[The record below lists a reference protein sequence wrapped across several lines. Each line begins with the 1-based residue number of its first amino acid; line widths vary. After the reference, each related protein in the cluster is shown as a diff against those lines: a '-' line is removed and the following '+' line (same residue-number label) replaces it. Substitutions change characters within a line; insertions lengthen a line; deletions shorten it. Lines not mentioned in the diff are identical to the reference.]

1 MMDNI
6 VILNF
11 QEAKQPEYREKK
23 GATGGYVEFGDKN
36 DYPQYLLELYNK
48 SAKHNAIIKGKVNY
62 IIGNGWTVS
71 QDDVIANEFIK
82 HPNPYESLD
91 DLTRKVSTDIEVFGG
106 AYLEIIWSMVGGQL
120 SSICHIDYTKIRT
133 NKDNTQF
140 WYKSNWQDRKEP
152 AIIINKFNDKLRQGR
167 QILYLKEY
175 RPGLDTYALPGW
187 MGALNYIESDIEV
200 SRHVLGNAQTG
211 FSASKMI
218 TLTNGDPTPD
228 EKRNIERRFHDR
240 FTGSD
245 GKKIILSFTDD
256 PTRKPIVDDLGT
268 SDLTKENFGQVDLLI
283 QQNLFAGHQIVSPVL
298 FGIKTEG
305 QLGGATELQNAYE
318 IFKNT
323 YANDKQRF
331 IESSMNMLAKIKGA
345 TEDMHIIP
353 LEPISFQLTEQT
365 LVGLVPKEYLLEKA
379 GIDLSR
385 FNQVVEG
392 EPTGESQKIVDG
404 INALSPLVANKVL
417 EYVTPNELRSLINLT
432 PQQGGEGI
440 ANPTIGGALD
450 PQQELASVNDSLRNM
465 TGRQYQHLMRVVRQ
479 FSQGK
484 ITKEQ
489 ATVMLKSGLG
499 MSDQEINAMLG
510 IDDDPETDDQVF
522 SDQDIDSV
530 ISVFEQYGEMK
541 QNFNVLSTRSVFSSH
556 DTFADDYLV
565 DSSADKKILEL
576 IKRDSLIPNDVI
588 AQAIGR
594 SLEFVQRRMQ
604 YLYDIEA
611 IKINDI
617 TKQRTLTKPM
627 NEIINKPLPTV
638 IEVRYSYEW
647 KPQFA
652 IDSESKAATPLI
664 QSSRPFCA
672 RLLRLDRFY
681 TRREI
686 EALSARLGYSVFDRG
701 GGWWTKSSG
710 YHSPSC
716 RHEWRANVLVRKK

>member
-1 MMDNI
+1 MDNI

-23 GATGGYVEFGDKN
+23 GATGGYIEFGDRN

-62 IIGNGWTVS
+62 IIGNGWTAPET
-71 QDDVIANEFIK
+71 DVIANEFIK
-82 HPNPYESLD
+82 QPNPYESLD

-120 SSICHIDYTKIRT
+120 TSVSHIDYTKIRT

-140 WYKSNWQDRKEP
+140 WYKYNWNDRKETP
-152 AIIINKFNDKLRQGR
+152 VVVNRFNTQLRQGR

-187 MGALNYIESDIEV
+187 MGALNYVESDIEV

-256 PTRKPIVDDLGT
+256 PARKPIVDDLGT

-283 QQNLFAGHQIVSPVL
+283 QQNIFAGHQIVSPVL

-305 QLGGATELQNAYE
+305 QLGASNELQNAYE

-331 IESSMNMLAKIKGA
+331 IESAMNMLARIKGSS
-345 TEDMHIIP
+345 EEMHIVP

-379 GIDLSR
+379 GIDLSKY
-385 FNQVVEG
+385 
-392 EPTGESQKIVDG
+392 QKV
-404 INALSPLVANKVL
+404 
-417 EYVTPNELRSLINLT
+417 
-432 PQQGGEGI
+432 
-440 ANPTIGGALD
+440 D
-450 PQQELASVNDSLRNM
+450 PQTGVAIPNDQELASVNDSLRNM
-465 TGRQYQHLMRVVRQ
+465 SGRQYQHLMRVIRQ

-499 MSDQEINAMLG
+499 MNDQEINAMLG
-510 IDDDPETDDQVF
+510 IDDNPETDDQQF
-522 SDQDIDSV
+522 SDVDLDGV
-530 ISVFEQYGEMK
+530 MGVFEEFGEAK
-541 QNFNVLSTRSVFSSH
+541 DNFQVLSTRSVFSAA

-565 DSSADKKILEL
+565 DATADKKILEL
-576 IKRDSLIPNDVI
+576 LQKDKLIPNEVI

-594 SLEFVQRRMQ
+594 SLEFVQRRVQ
-604 YLYDIEA
+604 YLYDIKA
-611 IKINDI
+611 IVKNEI
-617 TKQRTLTKPM
+617 TNERTLTAP
-627 NEIINKPLPTV
+627 IRDLIDKPLPTV

-652 IDSESKAATPLI
+652 VSQEGKAATPLI
-664 QSSRPFCA
+664 EDSRPFCA
-672 RLLRLDRFY
+672 RLLRLNRVY

-686 EALSARLGYSVFDRG
+686 EALTARFGYSVFDRG
-701 GGWWTKSSG
+701 GGWWTKPSG

>member
-23 GATGGYVEFGDKN
+23 GATGGYIEFGDRN

-62 IIGNGWTVS
+62 IIGNGWTAP
-71 QDDVIANEFIK
+71 DTDIAANEFIK
-82 HPNPYESLD
+82 KPNPYETLD

-106 AYLEIIWSMVGGQL
+106 AYLEIIWSVVGGQL
-120 SSICHIDYTKIRT
+120 SSVTHIDYTKIRT

-140 WYKSNWQDRKEP
+140 WYKNNWNDRKEIP
-152 AIIINKFNDKLRQGR
+152 VVINRFNTQLRQGR

-187 MGALNYIESDIEV
+187 MGALNYIESDVEV

-256 PTRKPIVDDLGT
+256 PNRKPIIDDLGT
-268 SDLTKENFGQVDLLI
+268 SDLTKENFSQVDTLI
-283 QQNLFAGHQIVSPVL
+283 QQNIFAGHQIVSPIL

-331 IESSMNMLAKIKGA
+331 IESAMNMLARLKGA
-345 TEDMHIIP
+345 TEEMHIVP
-353 LEPISFQLTEQT
+353 VEPISFQLTEQT
-365 LVGLVPKEYLLEKA
+365 LVSLVPKEYLLEKA
-379 GIDLSR
+379 GIDLSKY
-385 FNQVVEG
+385 N
-392 EPTGESQKIVDG
+392 TGENGAVNGQ
-404 INALSPLVANKVL
+404 
-417 EYVTPNELRSLINLT
+417 PNE
-432 PQQGGEGI
+432 
-440 ANPTIGGALD
+440 
-450 PQQELASVNDSLRNM
+450 QELAVVNDSLRNM

-484 ITKEQ
+484 ISKEQ

-499 MSDQEINAMLG
+499 MNDQEINAMLG

-522 SDQDIDSV
+522 SEADLDGLMG
-530 ISVFEQYGEMK
+530 VFEQFGESK
-541 QNFNVLSTRSVFSSH
+541 DNFQILSSRSVFSAA

-576 IKRDSLIPNDVI
+576 IQKDKLIPNDVI

-604 YLYDIEA
+604 YLYDVNA
-611 IKINDI
+611 IKINE
-617 TKQRTLTKPM
+617 TTRERTLTKPIR
-627 NEIINKPLPTV
+627 ELVDKPLPTV

-652 IDSESKAATPLI
+652 VSSDNKAATPLI

-672 RLLRLDRFY
+672 RLLRLNRVY

-686 EALSARLGYSVFDRG
+686 EALTARLGYSVFDRG
-701 GGWWTKSSG
+701 GGWWTKPSG

>member
-1 MMDNI
+1 MDNI
-6 VILNF
+6 LILNF
-11 QEAKQPEYREKK
+11 QEAKQPEYKEKK
-23 GATGGYVEFGDKN
+23 GVTGGYVEFGDKN

-62 IIGNGWTVS
+62 IIGNGWTVPES
-71 QDDVIANEFIK
+71 DPIANDFIK
-82 HPNPYESLD
+82 QPNPYESLD

-120 SSICHIDYTKIRT
+120 SSVSHIDYTKIRA

-140 WYKSNWQDRKEP
+140 WYKNNWQDRKEP
-152 AIIINKFNDKLRQGR
+152 AVIINKFNDKLRQGR

-256 PTRKPIVDDLGT
+256 PSRKPIVDDLGT
-268 SDLTKENFGQVDLLI
+268 SDLTKENFSQVDLLI

-331 IESSMNMLAKIKGA
+331 IESSMNMLARIKGA
-345 TEDMHIIP
+345 TEEMHIVP

-365 LVGLVPKEYLLEKA
+365 LVSLVPKEYLLEKA
-379 GIDLSR
+379 GIDLSKYQ
-385 FNQVVEG
+385 NTNPETGVV
-392 EPTGESQKIVDG
+392 V
-404 INALSPLVANKVL
+404 
-417 EYVTPNELRSLINLT
+417 PNE
-432 PQQGGEGI
+432 
-440 ANPTIGGALD
+440 
-450 PQQELASVNDSLRNM
+450 QELAVVNDSLRNM
-465 TGRQYQHLMRVVRQ
+465 TGRQYQQLMRVVRQ

-499 MSDQEINAMLG
+499 MNDQEINAMLG
-510 IDDDPETDDQVF
+510 VDDDPETEDQAF
-522 SDQDIDSV
+522 SDQDMDSV
-530 ISVFEQYGEMK
+530 ISVFEEYGEMK
-541 QNFNVLSTRSVFSSH
+541 QNFNVLSTRSVFSAH

-576 IKRDSLIPNDVI
+576 VKSDALIPNDVI
-588 AQAIGR
+588 AKAIGR

-611 IKINDI
+611 IKVNDI
-617 TKQRTLTKPM
+617 TKQRTLTKPI

-652 IDSESKAATPLI
+652 IDSENKAATPLI
-664 QSSRPFCA
+664 QTSRPFCA
-672 RLLRLDRFY
+672 RLLRLDKVY

>member
-1 MMDNI
+1 MDNI

-11 QEAKQPEYREKK
+11 QEARQPEYREKK
-23 GATGGYVEFGDKN
+23 GAMGGYIEFGDRN

-62 IIGNGWTVS
+62 IIGNGWTVP
-71 QDDVIANEFIK
+71 QDDVVANEFIK
-82 HPNPYESLD
+82 QPNPYESLD
-91 DLTRKVSTDIEVFGG
+91 ELTRKMSTDIEVFGG
-106 AYLEIIWSMVGGQL
+106 AFLEIIWSMVGGQL
-120 SSICHIDYTKIRT
+120 SSVSHIDYTKIRT

-140 WYKSNWQDRKEP
+140 WYKSNWNDRKETP
-152 AIIINKFNDKLRQGR
+152 IIINRFNTQLREGR
-167 QILYLKEY
+167 QILYVKEY

-187 MGALNYIESDIEV
+187 LGALNYIESDIEV

-256 PTRKPIVDDLGT
+256 PARKPIVDDLGT
-268 SDLTKENFGQVDLLI
+268 SDLTKENFSQVDLLI
-283 QQNLFAGHQIVSPVL
+283 QQNIYAGHQIVSPIL
-298 FGIKTEG
+298 FGIKTES

-331 IESSMNMLAKIKGA
+331 IESTMNMLARIKGS
-345 TEDMHIIP
+345 TEEMHIVP

-379 GIDLSR
+379 GIDLSKY
-385 FNQVVEG
+385 
-392 EPTGESQKIVDG
+392 QKV
-404 INALSPLVANKVL
+404 
-417 EYVTPNELRSLINLT
+417 
-432 PQQGGEGI
+432 
-440 ANPTIGGALD
+440 D
-450 PQQELASVNDSLRNM
+450 PQTGVVIPDVQELASVNDSLRNM
-465 TGRQYQHLMRVVRQ
+465 SGRQYQHLMRVIRQ

-484 ITKEQ
+484 ITKQQ
-489 ATVMLKSGLG
+489 ANVMLKSGLG
-499 MSDQEINAMLG
+499 MNDDEINAMLG
-510 IDDDPETDDQVF
+510 IDDDPETDDQAF
-522 SDQDIDSV
+522 SDQEIDSV
-530 ISVFEQYGEMK
+530 ISVFEEFGEMK
-541 QNFNVLSTRSVFSSH
+541 QNFNVLTTRSVFSSH

-565 DSSADKKILEL
+565 DTSADKKILEL
-576 IKRDSLIPNDVI
+576 VKADALIPNDVI
-588 AQAIGR
+588 AKAIGR

-604 YLYDIEA
+604 YLYDIQA

-617 TKQRTLTKPM
+617 TKQRTLTKPV
-627 NEIINKPLPTV
+627 NELINKPLPTV

-647 KPQFA
+647 KPEFA
-652 IDSESKAATPLI
+652 ISNDNKAATPLI
-664 QSSRPFCA
+664 ATSRPFCQ
-672 RLLRLDRFY
+672 RLLKLDRVY

-686 EALSARLGYSVFDRG
+686 EALSARLGYSVFDRA
-701 GGWWTKSSG
+701 GGWWTKPSG

>member
-23 GATGGYVEFGDKN
+23 GATGGYIEFGDKN

-62 IIGNGWTVS
+62 IIGNGWTAP
-71 QDDVIANEFIK
+71 DTDVAANEFIK
-82 HPNPYESLD
+82 KPNPYETLD

-106 AYLEIIWSMVGGQL
+106 AYLEIIWSVVGGQL
-120 SSICHIDYTKIRT
+120 SSVSHIDYTKIRS

-140 WYKSNWQDRKEP
+140 WYKNNWNDRKEIP
-152 AIIINKFNDKLRQGR
+152 IVINRFNTQLRQGR
-167 QILYLKEY
+167 QLLYLKEY

-187 MGALNYIESDIEV
+187 MGALNYVESDIEV

-256 PTRKPIVDDLGT
+256 PNRKPIIDDLGT
-268 SDLTKENFGQVDLLI
+268 SDLTKENFSQVDLLI
-283 QQNLFAGHQIVSPVL
+283 QQNIFAGHQIVSPVL

-305 QLGGATELQNAYE
+305 QLGGASELQNAYE

-331 IESSMNMLAKIKGA
+331 IESSMNVLAKLKGA
-345 TEDMHIIP
+345 TEEMHIVP
-353 LEPISFQLTEQT
+353 VEPISFQLTEQT
-365 LVGLVPKEYLLEKA
+365 LVSLVPKEYLLEKA
-379 GIDLSR
+379 GIDLSKY
-385 FNQVVEG
+385 QSTPE
-392 EPTGESQKIVDG
+392 
-404 INALSPLVANKVL
+404 NAVNGQ
-417 EYVTPNELRSLINLT
+417 PNE
-432 PQQGGEGI
+432 
-440 ANPTIGGALD
+440 
-450 PQQELASVNDSLRNM
+450 QELAVVNDSLRNM
-465 TGRQYQHLMRVVRQ
+465 TGRQYQNLMRVVRQ

-484 ITKEQ
+484 ISKEQ

-499 MSDQEINAMLG
+499 MNDQEINAMLG

-522 SDQDIDSV
+522 SEADLDGV
-530 ISVFEQYGEMK
+530 MGVFEQFGESK
-541 QNFNVLSTRSVFSSH
+541 DNFQILSTRSVFSAA

-565 DSSADKKILEL
+565 DASADKKILEL
-576 IKRDSLIPNDVI
+576 IQKDKLIPNDVI

-604 YLYDIEA
+604 YLYDVNA
-611 IKINDI
+611 IKINE
-617 TKQRTLTKPM
+617 TTRERSLTKPIR
-627 NEIINKPLPTV
+627 ELVDKPLPTI

-652 IDSESKAATPLI
+652 IAPENKASTPLI
-664 QSSRPFCA
+664 SNSRPFCK
-672 RLLRLDRFY
+672 RMLNLNRVY

-686 EALSARLGYSVFDRG
+686 EALTARFGYSVFDRG
-701 GGWWTKSSG
+701 GGWWTKPSG

-716 RHEWRANVLVRKK
+716 RHEWRSNVLVRKK

>member
-6 VILNF
+6 LILNF
-11 QEAKQPEYREKK
+11 QEAKQPEYKEKK
-23 GATGGYVEFGDKN
+23 GVTGGYVEFGDKN

-62 IIGNGWTVS
+62 IIGNGWTVPES
-71 QDDVIANEFIK
+71 DAIASDFIK
-82 HPNPYESLD
+82 QPNPYESLD

-120 SSICHIDYTKIRT
+120 SSVSHIDYTKIRA

-140 WYKSNWQDRKEP
+140 WYKNNWQDRKEP
-152 AIIINKFNDKLRQGR
+152 AVIINKFNDKLRKGR

-256 PTRKPIVDDLGT
+256 PNRKPIVDDLGT

-331 IESSMNMLAKIKGA
+331 IESAMNMLARIKGA
-345 TEDMHIIP
+345 TEEMHIVP

-365 LVGLVPKEYLLEKA
+365 LVSLVPKEYLLEKA
-379 GIDLSR
+379 GIDLSKYQ
-385 FNQVVEG
+385 NTNPETGVV
-392 EPTGESQKIVDG
+392 V
-404 INALSPLVANKVL
+404 
-417 EYVTPNELRSLINLT
+417 PNE
-432 PQQGGEGI
+432 
-440 ANPTIGGALD
+440 
-450 PQQELASVNDSLRNM
+450 QELAVVNDSLRNM
-465 TGRQYQHLMRVVRQ
+465 TGRQYQQLMRVVRQ

-499 MSDQEINAMLG
+499 MNDQEINAMLG
-510 IDDDPETDDQVF
+510 VDDDPETEDQAF
-522 SDQDIDSV
+522 SDQDMDSV
-530 ISVFEQYGEMK
+530 ISVFEEYGEMK
-541 QNFNVLSTRSVFSSH
+541 QNFNVLSTRSVFSAH

-576 IKRDSLIPNDVI
+576 VKADALIPNDVI
-588 AQAIGR
+588 AKAIGR

-611 IKINDI
+611 IKVNDI
-617 TKQRTLTKPM
+617 TKQRTLTKPI

-652 IDSESKAATPLI
+652 IDSENKAATPLI
-664 QSSRPFCA
+664 QTSRPFCA
-672 RLLRLDRFY
+672 RLLRLDRVY

>member
-1 MMDNI
+1 MDNI

-23 GATGGYVEFGDKN
+23 GATGGYIEFGDRN

-62 IIGNGWTVS
+62 IIGNGWTAPET
-71 QDDVIANEFIK
+71 DVIANEFIK
-82 HPNPYESLD
+82 QPNPYESLD

-120 SSICHIDYTKIRT
+120 TSVSHIDYTKIRT

-140 WYKSNWQDRKEP
+140 WYKYNWNDRKETP
-152 AIIINKFNDKLRQGR
+152 VVVNRFNTQLRQGR

-187 MGALNYIESDIEV
+187 MGALNYVESDIEV

-256 PTRKPIVDDLGT
+256 PARKPIVDDLGT

-283 QQNLFAGHQIVSPVL
+283 QQNIFAGHQIVSPVL

-305 QLGGATELQNAYE
+305 QLGASNELQIAYE

-323 YANDKQRF
+323 YSNDKQRF
-331 IESSMNMLAKIKGA
+331 IESAMNMLARIKGSS
-345 TEDMHIIP
+345 EEMHIVP

-379 GIDLSR
+379 GIDLSKY
-385 FNQVVEG
+385 
-392 EPTGESQKIVDG
+392 QKV
-404 INALSPLVANKVL
+404 
-417 EYVTPNELRSLINLT
+417 
-432 PQQGGEGI
+432 
-440 ANPTIGGALD
+440 D
-450 PQQELASVNDSLRNM
+450 PQTGVAIPNDQELASVNDSLRNM
-465 TGRQYQHLMRVVRQ
+465 SGRQYQHLMRVIRQ

-499 MSDQEINAMLG
+499 MNDQEINAMLG
-510 IDDDPETDDQVF
+510 IDDNPETDDQQF
-522 SDQDIDSV
+522 SDVDLDGV
-530 ISVFEQYGEMK
+530 MGVFEEFGEAK
-541 QNFNVLSTRSVFSSH
+541 DNFQVLSTRSVFSAA

-565 DSSADKKILEL
+565 DATADKKILEL
-576 IKRDSLIPNDVI
+576 LQKDKLIPNEVI

-594 SLEFVQRRMQ
+594 SLEFVQRRVQ
-604 YLYDIEA
+604 YLYDIKA
-611 IKINDI
+611 IVKNEI
-617 TKQRTLTKPM
+617 TNERTLTAP
-627 NEIINKPLPTV
+627 IRDLIDKPLPTV

-652 IDSESKAATPLI
+652 VSQEGKAATPLI
-664 QSSRPFCA
+664 EDSRPFCA
-672 RLLRLDRFY
+672 RLLRLNRVY

-686 EALSARLGYSVFDRG
+686 EALTARFGYSVFDRG
-701 GGWWTKSSG
+701 GGWWTKPSG

>member
-23 GATGGYVEFGDKN
+23 GATGGYIEFGDRN

-62 IIGNGWTVS
+62 IIGNGWTAPDS
-71 QDDVIANEFIK
+71 DVAANEFIK
-82 HPNPYESLD
+82 KPNPYESLD

-106 AYLEIIWSMVGGQL
+106 AYLEIIWSVVGGQL
-120 SSICHIDYTKIRT
+120 SSVSHIDYTKIRT

-140 WYKSNWQDRKEP
+140 WYKSNWNDRKEIP
-152 AIIINKFNDKLRQGR
+152 VVINKFNTELKQGR

-187 MGALNYIESDIEV
+187 MGALNYIESDVEV

-256 PTRKPIVDDLGT
+256 PNRKPIIDDLGT
-268 SDLTKENFGQVDLLI
+268 SDLTKENFSQVDTLI
-283 QQNLFAGHQIVSPVL
+283 QQNIFAGHQIVSPIL

-305 QLGGATELQNAYE
+305 QLGGASELQNAYE

-331 IESSMNMLAKIKGA
+331 IESSMNMLARLKGA
-345 TEDMHIIP
+345 TEEMHIVP
-353 LEPISFQLTEQT
+353 VEPISFQLTEQT
-365 LVGLVPKEYLLEKA
+365 LVSLVPKEYLLEKA
-379 GIDLSR
+379 GIDLSKY
-385 FNQVVEG
+385 NT
-392 EPTGESQKIVDG
+392 PADG
-404 INALSPLVANKVL
+404 AVNGQ
-417 EYVTPNELRSLINLT
+417 PNE
-432 PQQGGEGI
+432 
-440 ANPTIGGALD
+440 
-450 PQQELASVNDSLRNM
+450 QELAVVNDSLRNM
-465 TGRQYQHLMRVVRQ
+465 TGRQYQNLMRVVRQ

-484 ITKEQ
+484 ISKEQ

-499 MSDQEINAMLG
+499 MNDQEINAMLG

-522 SDQDIDSV
+522 SEADLDGV
-530 ISVFEQYGEMK
+530 MGVFEQFGEAK
-541 QNFNVLSTRSVFSSH
+541 DNFQVLTSRSVFSAA
-556 DTFADDYLV
+556 DTFADDYLI
-565 DSSADKKILEL
+565 DKTADKKILEL
-576 IKRDSLIPNDVI
+576 IQKDKLIPNEII
-588 AQAIGR
+588 ATAIGR

-604 YLYDIEA
+604 YLYDTNA
-611 IKINDI
+611 IKINE
-617 TKQRTLTKPM
+617 TTRERTLTRPIR
-627 NEIINKPLPTV
+627 ELVDKPLPTV

-652 IDSESKAATPLI
+652 VSSDNKAATPLI

-672 RLLRLDRFY
+672 RLLQLNRVY

-686 EALSARLGYSVFDRG
+686 EALTARLGYSVFDRG
-701 GGWWTKSSG
+701 GGWWTKPSG

>member
-1 MMDNI
+1 MDNI

-23 GATGGYVEFGDKN
+23 GATGGYIEFGDRN

-62 IIGNGWTVS
+62 IIGNGWTAPET
-71 QDDVIANEFIK
+71 DVIANEFIK
-82 HPNPYESLD
+82 QPNPYESLD

-120 SSICHIDYTKIRT
+120 TSVSHIDYTKIRT

-140 WYKSNWQDRKEP
+140 WYKYNWNDRKETP
-152 AIIINKFNDKLRQGR
+152 VVVNRFNTQLRQGR

-187 MGALNYIESDIEV
+187 MGALNYVESDIEV

-256 PTRKPIVDDLGT
+256 PARKPIVDDLGT

-283 QQNLFAGHQIVSPVL
+283 QQNIFAGHQIVSPVL

-305 QLGGATELQNAYE
+305 QLGASNELQIAYE

-323 YANDKQRF
+323 YSNDKQRF
-331 IESSMNMLAKIKGA
+331 IESSMNMLARIKGSS
-345 TEDMHIIP
+345 EEMHIVP

-379 GIDLSR
+379 GIDLSKYQ
-385 FNQVVEG
+385 NTATNAV
-392 EPTGESQKIVDG
+392 TGQPDE
-404 INALSPLVANKVL
+404 
-417 EYVTPNELRSLINLT
+417 
-432 PQQGGEGI
+432 
-440 ANPTIGGALD
+440 
-450 PQQELASVNDSLRNM
+450 QELAVVNDSLRNM
-465 TGRQYQHLMRVVRQ
+465 SGRQYQHLMRVIRQ

-499 MSDQEINAMLG
+499 MNDQEINSMLG
-510 IDDDPETDDQVF
+510 IDDNPETDDQQF
-522 SDQDIDSV
+522 SDVDLDGV
-530 ISVFEQYGEMK
+530 MGVFEEFGEAK
-541 QNFNVLSTRSVFSSH
+541 DNFQVLSTRSVFSAA

-565 DSSADKKILEL
+565 DATADKKILEL
-576 IKRDSLIPNDVI
+576 LQKDKLIPNEVI

-594 SLEFVQRRMQ
+594 SLEFVQRRVQ
-604 YLYDIEA
+604 YLYDIKA
-611 IKINDI
+611 IVKNEI
-617 TKQRTLTKPM
+617 TNERTLTAP
-627 NEIINKPLPTV
+627 IRDLIDKPLPTV

-652 IDSESKAATPLI
+652 VSQEGKAATPLI
-664 QSSRPFCA
+664 EDSRPFCA
-672 RLLRLDRFY
+672 RLLRLNRVY

-686 EALSARLGYSVFDRG
+686 EALTARFGYSVFDRG
-701 GGWWTKSSG
+701 GGWWTKPSG

>member
-23 GATGGYVEFGDKN
+23 GQLGGYIEFGEKN

-62 IIGNGWTVS
+62 IIGNGWTVP
-71 QDDVIANEFIK
+71 QDDVVANEFIK
-82 HPNPYESLD
+82 KPNPYESLD

-106 AYLEIIWSMVGGQL
+106 AYLEIIWSMIGGQL
-120 SSICHIDYTKIRT
+120 SSVTHIDYTKIRA

-140 WYKSNWQDRKEP
+140 WYKNNWQDRKEIP
-152 AIIINKFNDKLRQGR
+152 VVINKFNDKLREGR

-256 PTRKPIVDDLGT
+256 PSRKPIVDDLGT

-283 QQNLFAGHQIVSPVL
+283 QQNIFAGHQIVSPVL

-331 IESSMNMLAKIKGA
+331 IESAMNMLARIKGA
-345 TEDMHIIP
+345 TEEMHIVP

-365 LVGLVPKEYLLEKA
+365 LIGLVPKEYLLEKA
-379 GIDLSR
+379 GIDLSKYQ
-385 FNQVVEG
+385 NVDPETGVV
-392 EPTGESQKIVDG
+392 V
-404 INALSPLVANKVL
+404 
-417 EYVTPNELRSLINLT
+417 PNE
-432 PQQGGEGI
+432 
-440 ANPTIGGALD
+440 
-450 PQQELASVNDSLRNM
+450 QELAVVNDSLRNM
-465 TGRQYQHLMRVVRQ
+465 TGRQYQQLMRVVRQ

-499 MSDQEINAMLG
+499 MSDSEINAMLG

-522 SDQDIDSV
+522 SDQEIDSV

-541 QNFNVLSTRSVFSSH
+541 QNFNVLSTRSVFSAH

-576 IKRDSLIPNDVI
+576 IKADALIPNDVI
-588 AQAIGR
+588 AKAIGR

-611 IKINDI
+611 IKVNDI

-652 IDSESKAATPLI
+652 IDNEDKAETPLI
-664 QSSRPFCA
+664 LKSRPFCA
-672 RLLRLDRFY
+672 RLLKLNRVY

-701 GGWWTKSSG
+701 GGWWTKPSG

>member
-23 GATGGYVEFGDKN
+23 GATGGYIEFGDKN

-62 IIGNGWTVS
+62 IIGNGWTAP
-71 QDDVIANEFIK
+71 DTDVAANEFIK
-82 HPNPYESLD
+82 KPNPYETLD

-106 AYLEIIWSMVGGQL
+106 AYLEIIWSVVGGQL
-120 SSICHIDYTKIRT
+120 SSVTHIDYTKIRT

-140 WYKSNWQDRKEP
+140 WYKNNWNDRKEIP
-152 AIIINKFNDKLRQGR
+152 VVINRFNTQLRQGR

-187 MGALNYIESDIEV
+187 MGALNYIESDVEV

-256 PTRKPIVDDLGT
+256 PNRKPIIDDLGT
-268 SDLTKENFGQVDLLI
+268 SDLTKENFSQVDTLI
-283 QQNLFAGHQIVSPVL
+283 QQNIFAGHQIVSPIL

-331 IESSMNMLAKIKGA
+331 IESAMNMLARLKGA
-345 TEDMHIIP
+345 TEEMHIVP
-353 LEPISFQLTEQT
+353 VEPISFQLTEQT
-365 LVGLVPKEYLLEKA
+365 LVSLVPKEYLLEKA
-379 GIDLSR
+379 GIDLSKY
-385 FNQVVEG
+385 N
-392 EPTGESQKIVDG
+392 TGENGAVNGQ
-404 INALSPLVANKVL
+404 
-417 EYVTPNELRSLINLT
+417 PNE
-432 PQQGGEGI
+432 
-440 ANPTIGGALD
+440 
-450 PQQELASVNDSLRNM
+450 QELAVVNDSLRNM

-484 ITKEQ
+484 ISKEQ

-499 MSDQEINAMLG
+499 MNDQEINAMLG

-522 SDQDIDSV
+522 SEADLDGLMG
-530 ISVFEQYGEMK
+530 VFEQFGESK
-541 QNFNVLSTRSVFSSH
+541 DNFQILSSRSVFSAA

-576 IKRDSLIPNDVI
+576 IQKDKLIPNDVI

-604 YLYDIEA
+604 YLYDVNA
-611 IKINDI
+611 IKINE
-617 TKQRTLTKPM
+617 TTMERTLTKPIR
-627 NEIINKPLPTV
+627 ELVDKPLPTV

-652 IDSESKAATPLI
+652 VSSDNKAATPLI

-672 RLLRLDRFY
+672 RLLRLNRVY

-686 EALSARLGYSVFDRG
+686 EALTARLGYSVFDRG
-701 GGWWTKSSG
+701 GGWWTKPSG

>member
-1 MMDNI
+1 MDNI

-23 GATGGYVEFGDKN
+23 GASGGYIEFGDRN

-62 IIGNGWTVS
+62 IIGNGWTAPET
-71 QDDVIANEFIK
+71 DVVANEFIK
-82 HPNPYESLD
+82 QPNPYESLD

-120 SSICHIDYTKIRT
+120 TSVSHIDYTKVRT

-140 WYKSNWQDRKEP
+140 WYKYNWNDRKETP
-152 AIIINKFNDKLRQGR
+152 VVVNKFNTQLRQGR

-187 MGALNYIESDIEV
+187 MGALNYVESDIEV

-256 PTRKPIVDDLGT
+256 PARKPIVEDLGT

-283 QQNLFAGHQIVSPVL
+283 QQNIYAGHQIVSPVL

-305 QLGGATELQNAYE
+305 QLGASNELQNAYE

-331 IESSMNMLAKIKGA
+331 IESSFNMLARIKGA
-345 TEDMHIIP
+345 TDEMHIVP

-379 GIDLSR
+379 GIDLSKY
-385 FNQVVEG
+385 Q
-392 EPTGESQKIVDG
+392 PTAE
-404 INALSPLVANKVL
+404 NAVNGQ
-417 EYVTPNELRSLINLT
+417 PNN
-432 PQQGGEGI
+432 
-440 ANPTIGGALD
+440 
-450 PQQELASVNDSLRNM
+450 QELAVVNDSLRNM
-465 TGRQYQHLMRVVRQ
+465 SGRQYQHLMRVIRQ

-484 ITKEQ
+484 ITKEV

-499 MSDQEINAMLG
+499 MNDQEINSMLG
-510 IDDDPETDDQVF
+510 IDDDPETEDQQF
-522 SDQDIDSV
+522 SEVDLDGV
-530 ISVFEQYGEMK
+530 IGVFEEFGEAK
-541 QNFNVLSTRSVFSSH
+541 DNFQVLSTRSVFSAA

-565 DSSADKKILEL
+565 DATADKKILEL
-576 IKRDSLIPNDVI
+576 LQKDKLIPNEVI

-594 SLEFVQRRMQ
+594 SLEFVQRRIQ
-604 YLYDIEA
+604 YLYDVKA
-611 IKINDI
+611 IVKNEI
-617 TKQRTLTKPM
+617 TKERTLTAPVRDL
-627 NEIINKPLPTV
+627 IDKPLPTV

-652 IDSESKAATPLI
+652 VSQEGKASTPLI
-664 QSSRPFCA
+664 EASRPFCA
-672 RLLRLDRFY
+672 RLLRLNKVY

-686 EALSARLGYSVFDRG
+686 EALTARFGYSVFDRG
-701 GGWWTKSSG
+701 GGWWTKPSG

>member
-23 GATGGYVEFGDKN
+23 GATGGYIEFGDKN

-62 IIGNGWTVS
+62 IIGNGWTAP
-71 QDDVIANEFIK
+71 DTDVAANEFIK
-82 HPNPYESLD
+82 KPNPYETLD

-106 AYLEIIWSMVGGQL
+106 AYLEIIWSVVGGQL
-120 SSICHIDYTKIRT
+120 SSVTHIDYTKIRT

-140 WYKSNWQDRKEP
+140 WYKNNWNDRKEIP
-152 AIIINKFNDKLRQGR
+152 VVINRFNTQLRQGR

-187 MGALNYIESDIEV
+187 MGALNYIESDVEV

-256 PTRKPIVDDLGT
+256 PNRKPIIDDLGT
-268 SDLTKENFGQVDLLI
+268 SDLTKENFSQVDLLI
-283 QQNLFAGHQIVSPVL
+283 QQNIFAGHQIVSPIL

-331 IESSMNMLAKIKGA
+331 IESAMNMLARLKGA
-345 TEDMHIIP
+345 TEEMHIVP
-353 LEPISFQLTEQT
+353 VEPISFQLTEQT
-365 LVGLVPKEYLLEKA
+365 LVSLVPKEYLLEKA
-379 GIDLSR
+379 GIDLSKY
-385 FNQVVEG
+385 N
-392 EPTGESQKIVDG
+392 TGENGAVNGQ
-404 INALSPLVANKVL
+404 
-417 EYVTPNELRSLINLT
+417 PNE
-432 PQQGGEGI
+432 
-440 ANPTIGGALD
+440 
-450 PQQELASVNDSLRNM
+450 QELAVVNDSLRNM

-484 ITKEQ
+484 ISKEQ

-499 MSDQEINAMLG
+499 MNDQEINAMLG

-522 SDQDIDSV
+522 SEADLDGLMG
-530 ISVFEQYGEMK
+530 VFEQFGESK
-541 QNFNVLSTRSVFSSH
+541 DNFQILSSRSVFSAA

-576 IKRDSLIPNDVI
+576 IQKDKLIPNDVI

-604 YLYDIEA
+604 YLYDVNA
-611 IKINDI
+611 IKINE
-617 TKQRTLTKPM
+617 TTRERTLTKPIR
-627 NEIINKPLPTV
+627 ELVDKPLPTV

-652 IDSESKAATPLI
+652 VSSDNKAATPLI

-672 RLLRLDRFY
+672 RLLRLNRVY

-686 EALSARLGYSVFDRG
+686 EALTARLGYSVFDRG
-701 GGWWTKSSG
+701 GGWWTKPSG

>member
-23 GATGGYVEFGDKN
+23 GATGGYIEFGDKN

-62 IIGNGWTVS
+62 IIGNGWTAP
-71 QDDVIANEFIK
+71 DTDVAANEFIK
-82 HPNPYESLD
+82 KPNPYETLD

-106 AYLEIIWSMVGGQL
+106 AYLEIIWSVVGGQL
-120 SSICHIDYTKIRT
+120 SSVTHIDYTKIRT

-140 WYKSNWQDRKEP
+140 WYKNNWNDRKEIP
-152 AIIINKFNDKLRQGR
+152 VVINRFNTQLRQGR

-187 MGALNYIESDIEV
+187 MGALNYIESDVEV

-256 PTRKPIVDDLGT
+256 PNRKPIIDDLGT
-268 SDLTKENFGQVDLLI
+268 SDLTKENFSQVDLLI
-283 QQNLFAGHQIVSPVL
+283 QQNIFAGHQIVSPVL

-331 IESSMNMLAKIKGA
+331 IESAMNMLARLKGA
-345 TEDMHIIP
+345 TEEMHIVP
-353 LEPISFQLTEQT
+353 VEPISFQLTEQT
-365 LVGLVPKEYLLEKA
+365 LVSLVPKEYLLEKA
-379 GIDLSR
+379 GIDLSKY
-385 FNQVVEG
+385 QS
-392 EPTGESQKIVDG
+392 TSD
-404 INALSPLVANKVL
+404 NAVNGQ
-417 EYVTPNELRSLINLT
+417 PNE
-432 PQQGGEGI
+432 
-440 ANPTIGGALD
+440 
-450 PQQELASVNDSLRNM
+450 QELAVVNDSLRNM

-484 ITKEQ
+484 ISKEQ

-499 MSDQEINAMLG
+499 MNDQEINAMLG

-522 SDQDIDSV
+522 SEADLDGLMG
-530 ISVFEQYGEMK
+530 VFEQFGESK
-541 QNFNVLSTRSVFSSH
+541 DNFQILSSRSVFSAA

-576 IKRDSLIPNDVI
+576 IQKDKLIPNDVI
-588 AQAIGR
+588 ATAIGR

-604 YLYDIEA
+604 YLYDVNA
-611 IKINDI
+611 IKINE
-617 TKQRTLTKPM
+617 TTRERTLTKPIR
-627 NEIINKPLPTV
+627 ELVDKPLPTV

-652 IDSESKAATPLI
+652 VSSDNKAATPLI

-672 RLLRLDRFY
+672 RLLRLNRVY

-686 EALSARLGYSVFDRG
+686 EALTARLGYSVFDRG
-701 GGWWTKSSG
+701 GGWWTKPSG

>member
-1 MMDNI
+1 MDNI

-23 GATGGYVEFGDKN
+23 GAMGGYIEFGDRN

-62 IIGNGWTVS
+62 IIGNGWTAPET
-71 QDDVIANEFIK
+71 DVVANEFIRQ
-82 HPNPYESLD
+82 PNPYESLD

-120 SSICHIDYTKIRT
+120 TSVSHIDYTKVRT

-140 WYKSNWQDRKEP
+140 WYKYNWNDRKETP
-152 AIIINKFNDKLRQGR
+152 VVVNKFNTQLRQGR

-187 MGALNYIESDIEV
+187 MGALNYVESDIEV

-256 PTRKPIVDDLGT
+256 PARKPIVDDLGT

-283 QQNLFAGHQIVSPVL
+283 QQNIFAGHQIVSPVL

-305 QLGGATELQNAYE
+305 QLGASNELQLAYE

-331 IESSMNMLAKIKGA
+331 LESLFNMIARIKGA
-345 TEDMHIIP
+345 TDEMHIVP

-379 GIDLSR
+379 GIDLSKY
-385 FNQVVEG
+385 Q
-392 EPTGESQKIVDG
+392 PTAE
-404 INALSPLVANKVL
+404 NAVNGQ
-417 EYVTPNELRSLINLT
+417 PN
-432 PQQGGEGI
+432 
-440 ANPTIGGALD
+440 D
-450 PQQELASVNDSLRNM
+450 QELAVVNDSLRNM
-465 TGRQYQHLMRVVRQ
+465 SGRQYQHLMRVIRQ

-484 ITKEQ
+484 INKEQ

-499 MSDQEINAMLG
+499 MNDQEINSMLG
-510 IDDDPETDDQVF
+510 IDDDPETEDQQF
-522 SDQDIDSV
+522 SEVDLDGV
-530 ISVFEQYGEMK
+530 IGVFEEFGEAK
-541 QNFNVLSTRSVFSSH
+541 DNFQVLSTRSVFSAA

-565 DSSADKKILEL
+565 DATADKKILEL
-576 IKRDSLIPNDVI
+576 LQKDKLIPNEVI

-594 SLEFVQRRMQ
+594 SLEFVQRRIQ
-604 YLYDIEA
+604 YLYDVKA
-611 IKINDI
+611 IVKNEI
-617 TKQRTLTKPM
+617 TKERTLTAP
-627 NEIINKPLPTV
+627 IRDLVDKPLPTV

-652 IDSESKAATPLI
+652 VSQEGKASTPLI
-664 QSSRPFCA
+664 DTSRPFCA
-672 RLLRLDRFY
+672 RLLRLNKVY

-686 EALSARLGYSVFDRG
+686 EALTARFGYSVFDRG
-701 GGWWTKSSG
+701 GGWWTKPSG

>member
-23 GATGGYVEFGDKN
+23 GATGGYIEFGDKN

-62 IIGNGWTVS
+62 IIGNGWTAP
-71 QDDVIANEFIK
+71 DTDIAANEFIK
-82 HPNPYESLD
+82 KPNPYETLD

-106 AYLEIIWSMVGGQL
+106 AYLEIIWSVVGGQL
-120 SSICHIDYTKIRT
+120 SSVSHIDYTKIRT

-140 WYKSNWQDRKEP
+140 WYKNNWNDRKEIP
-152 AIIINKFNDKLRQGR
+152 IVINRFNTQLRQGR
-167 QILYLKEY
+167 QLLYLKEY

-187 MGALNYIESDIEV
+187 MGALNYVESDIEV

-256 PTRKPIVDDLGT
+256 PNRKPIIDDLGT
-268 SDLTKENFGQVDLLI
+268 SDLTKENFSQVDLLI
-283 QQNLFAGHQIVSPVL
+283 QQNIFAGHQIVSPVL

-331 IESSMNMLAKIKGA
+331 IESSMNMLARLKGA
-345 TEDMHIIP
+345 TEEMHIVP
-353 LEPISFQLTEQT
+353 VEPISFQLTEQT
-365 LVGLVPKEYLLEKA
+365 LVSLVPKEYLLEKA
-379 GIDLSR
+379 GIDLSKY
-385 FNQVVEG
+385 QSTSG
-392 EPTGESQKIVDG
+392 
-404 INALSPLVANKVL
+404 NAVNGQ
-417 EYVTPNELRSLINLT
+417 PNE
-432 PQQGGEGI
+432 
-440 ANPTIGGALD
+440 
-450 PQQELASVNDSLRNM
+450 QELAVVNDSLRNM

-484 ITKEQ
+484 ISKEQ

-499 MSDQEINAMLG
+499 MNDQEINAMLG

-522 SDQDIDSV
+522 SEADLDGV
-530 ISVFEQYGEMK
+530 MGVFEQFGESK
-541 QNFNVLSTRSVFSSH
+541 DNFQILSTRSVFSAA

-565 DSSADKKILEL
+565 DASADKKILEL
-576 IKRDSLIPNDVI
+576 IQKDKLIPNDVI
-588 AQAIGR
+588 AKAIGR

-604 YLYDIEA
+604 YLYDVNA
-611 IKINDI
+611 IKINE
-617 TKQRTLTKPM
+617 TTRERTLTKPIR
-627 NEIINKPLPTV
+627 ELVDKPLPTI

-652 IDSESKAATPLI
+652 VSSDNKAATPLI
-664 QSSRPFCA
+664 ESSRPFCA
-672 RLLRLDRFY
+672 RLLRLNRVY

-686 EALSARLGYSVFDRG
+686 EALTARFGYSVFDRG
-701 GGWWTKSSG
+701 GGWWTKPSG

-716 RHEWRANVLVRKK
+716 RHEWRSNVLVRKK

>member
-6 VILNF
+6 LILNF
-11 QEAKQPEYREKK
+11 QEAKQPEYKEKK
-23 GATGGYVEFGDKN
+23 GVTGGYVEFGDKN

-62 IIGNGWTVS
+62 IIGNGWTVPES
-71 QDDVIANEFIK
+71 DPIASDFIK
-82 HPNPYESLD
+82 QPNPYESLD

-120 SSICHIDYTKIRT
+120 SSVSHIDYTKIRA

-140 WYKSNWQDRKEP
+140 WYKNNWQDRKEP
-152 AIIINKFNDKLRQGR
+152 AVIINKFNDKLRQGR

-256 PTRKPIVDDLGT
+256 PSRKPIVDDLGT

-331 IESSMNMLAKIKGA
+331 IESSMNMLVRIKGA
-345 TEDMHIIP
+345 TEEMHIVP

-365 LVGLVPKEYLLEKA
+365 LVSLVPKEYLLEKA
-379 GIDLSR
+379 GIDLSKYQ
-385 FNQVVEG
+385 NTNPETGVV
-392 EPTGESQKIVDG
+392 V
-404 INALSPLVANKVL
+404 
-417 EYVTPNELRSLINLT
+417 PNE
-432 PQQGGEGI
+432 
-440 ANPTIGGALD
+440 
-450 PQQELASVNDSLRNM
+450 QELAVVNDSLRNM
-465 TGRQYQHLMRVVRQ
+465 TGRQYQQLMRVVRQ

-499 MSDQEINAMLG
+499 MNDQEINAMLG
-510 IDDDPETDDQVF
+510 VDDDPETEDQAF
-522 SDQDIDSV
+522 SDQDMDSV
-530 ISVFEQYGEMK
+530 ISVFEEYGEMK
-541 QNFNVLSTRSVFSSH
+541 QNFNVLSTRSVFSAH

-576 IKRDSLIPNDVI
+576 VKADALIPNDVI
-588 AQAIGR
+588 AKAIGR

-611 IKINDI
+611 IKVNDI
-617 TKQRTLTKPM
+617 TKQRTLTKPI

-652 IDSESKAATPLI
+652 IDSENKAATPLI
-664 QSSRPFCA
+664 QTSRPFCA
-672 RLLRLDRFY
+672 RLLRLDKVY

>member
-23 GATGGYVEFGDKN
+23 GATGGYIEFGDKN

-62 IIGNGWTVS
+62 IIGNGWTAP
-71 QDDVIANEFIK
+71 DTDVAANEFIK
-82 HPNPYESLD
+82 KPNPYETLD

-106 AYLEIIWSMVGGQL
+106 AYLEIIWSVVGGQL
-120 SSICHIDYTKIRT
+120 SSVTHIDYTKIRT

-140 WYKSNWQDRKEP
+140 WYKNNWNDRKEIP
-152 AIIINKFNDKLRQGR
+152 VVINRFNTQLRQGR

-187 MGALNYIESDIEV
+187 MGALNYIESDVEV

-256 PTRKPIVDDLGT
+256 PNRKPIIDDLGT
-268 SDLTKENFGQVDLLI
+268 SDLTKENFSQVDLLI
-283 QQNLFAGHQIVSPVL
+283 QQNIFAGHQIVSPVL

-331 IESSMNMLAKIKGA
+331 IESAMNMLARLKGA
-345 TEDMHIIP
+345 TEEMHIVP
-353 LEPISFQLTEQT
+353 VEPISFQLTEQT
-365 LVGLVPKEYLLEKA
+365 LVSLVPKEYLLEKA
-379 GIDLSR
+379 GIDLSKY
-385 FNQVVEG
+385 QSTSE
-392 EPTGESQKIVDG
+392 
-404 INALSPLVANKVL
+404 NAVNGQ
-417 EYVTPNELRSLINLT
+417 PNE
-432 PQQGGEGI
+432 
-440 ANPTIGGALD
+440 
-450 PQQELASVNDSLRNM
+450 QELAVVNDSLRNM

-484 ITKEQ
+484 ISKEQ

-499 MSDQEINAMLG
+499 MNDQEINAMLG

-522 SDQDIDSV
+522 SEADLDGLMG
-530 ISVFEQYGEMK
+530 VFEQFGESK
-541 QNFNVLSTRSVFSSH
+541 DNFQILSSRSVFSAA

-576 IKRDSLIPNDVI
+576 IQKDKLIPNDVI

-604 YLYDIEA
+604 YLYDVNA
-611 IKINDI
+611 IKINE
-617 TKQRTLTKPM
+617 TTRERTLTKPIR
-627 NEIINKPLPTV
+627 ELVDKPLPTV

-652 IDSESKAATPLI
+652 VSSDNKAATPLI

-672 RLLRLDRFY
+672 RLLRLNRVY

-686 EALSARLGYSVFDRG
+686 EALTARLGYSVFDRG
-701 GGWWTKSSG
+701 GGWWTKPSG

>member
-1 MMDNI
+1 MDNI

-11 QEAKQPEYREKK
+11 AEAKQPEYREKK
-23 GATGGYVEFGDKN
+23 GAMGGYIEFGDRN

-62 IIGNGWTVS
+62 IIGNGWTAPET
-71 QDDVIANEFIK
+71 DVIANEFIK
-82 HPNPYESLD
+82 QPNPYESLD

-106 AYLEIIWSMVGGQL
+106 AYLEVIWSMVGGQL
-120 SSICHIDYTKIRT
+120 TSVSHIDYTKIRS

-140 WYKSNWQDRKEP
+140 WYKYNWNDRKETP
-152 AIIINKFNDKLRQGR
+152 VVVNRFNTQLRQGR

-187 MGALNYIESDIEV
+187 LGALNYVESDIEV

-256 PTRKPIVDDLGT
+256 PARKPIVDDLGT
-268 SDLTKENFGQVDLLI
+268 SDLTKENFGQVDQLI
-283 QQNLFAGHQIVSPVL
+283 QQNIFAGHQIVSPVL

-305 QLGGATELQNAYE
+305 QLGASNELQIAYE

-323 YANDKQRF
+323 YSNDKQRF
-331 IESSMNMLAKIKGA
+331 IESSMNMLARIKGSS
-345 TEDMHIIP
+345 EEMHIVP

-379 GIDLSR
+379 GIDLSKYQ
-385 FNQVVEG
+385 N
-392 EPTGESQKIVDG
+392 TA
-404 INALSPLVANKVL
+404 INA
-417 EYVTPNELRSLINLT
+417 VTGQPDN
-432 PQQGGEGI
+432 
-440 ANPTIGGALD
+440 
-450 PQQELASVNDSLRNM
+450 QELAVVNDSLRNM
-465 TGRQYQHLMRVVRQ
+465 SGRQYQHLMRVIRQ

-499 MSDQEINAMLG
+499 MNDQEINSMLG
-510 IDDDPETDDQVF
+510 IDDNPETDDQQF
-522 SDQDIDSV
+522 SEVDLDGIMG
-530 ISVFEQYGEMK
+530 IFEEFGEAK
-541 QNFNVLSTRSVFSSH
+541 NNFQVLSTRSVFSAA

-565 DSSADKKILEL
+565 DTTADKKILEL
-576 IKRDSLIPNDVI
+576 LQKDKLIPNEVI

-594 SLEFVQRRMQ
+594 SLEFVQRRIQ
-604 YLYDIEA
+604 YLYDVKA
-611 IKINDI
+611 IVKNEI
-617 TKQRTLTKPM
+617 TKERTLTKPVS
-627 NEIINKPLPTV
+627 ELINKPLPTV

-652 IDSESKAATPLI
+652 VSQEGKAATPLI
-664 QSSRPFCA
+664 EDSRPFCA
-672 RLLRLDRFY
+672 RLLRLNRVY

-686 EALSARLGYSVFDRG
+686 EALTARFGYSVFDRG
-701 GGWWTKSSG
+701 GGWWTKPSG

>member
-1 MMDNI
+1 MDNI

-23 GATGGYVEFGDKN
+23 GASGGYIEFGDRN

-62 IIGNGWTVS
+62 IIGNGWTAPET
-71 QDDVIANEFIK
+71 DVVANEFIK
-82 HPNPYESLD
+82 QPNPYESLD

-120 SSICHIDYTKIRT
+120 TSVSHIDYTKVRT

-140 WYKSNWQDRKEP
+140 WYKYNWNDRKETP
-152 AIIINKFNDKLRQGR
+152 VVVNKFNTQLRQGR

-187 MGALNYIESDIEV
+187 MGALNYVESDIEV

-256 PTRKPIVDDLGT
+256 PARKPIVDDLGT

-283 QQNLFAGHQIVSPVL
+283 QQNIFAGHQIVSPVL

-305 QLGGATELQNAYE
+305 QLGASSELQLAYE

-331 IESSMNMLAKIKGA
+331 LESLFNMIARIKGA
-345 TEDMHIIP
+345 TDEMHIVP

-379 GIDLSR
+379 GIDLSKY
-385 FNQVVEG
+385 QTAAG
-392 EPTGESQKIVDG
+392 
-404 INALSPLVANKVL
+404 NAVNGQPD
-417 EYVTPNELRSLINLT
+417 E
-432 PQQGGEGI
+432 Q
-440 ANPTIGGALD
+440 AL
-450 PQQELASVNDSLRNM
+450 AVVNDSLRNM
-465 TGRQYQHLMRVVRQ
+465 SGRQYQHLMRVIRQ

-484 ITKEQ
+484 INKEQ

-499 MSDQEINAMLG
+499 MNDQEINSMLG
-510 IDDDPETDDQVF
+510 IDDDPETEDQQF
-522 SDQDIDSV
+522 SEVDLDGV
-530 ISVFEQYGEMK
+530 IGVFEEFGEAK
-541 QNFNVLSTRSVFSSH
+541 DNFQVLSTRSVFSAA

-565 DSSADKKILEL
+565 DATADKKILEL
-576 IKRDSLIPNDVI
+576 LQKDKLIPNEVI
-588 AQAIGR
+588 AVAIGR
-594 SLEFVQRRMQ
+594 SLEFVQRRIQ
-604 YLYDIEA
+604 YLYDVKA
-611 IKINDI
+611 IIKNEI
-617 TKQRTLTKPM
+617 TKERTLTAP
-627 NEIINKPLPTV
+627 IRDLVDKPLPTV

-652 IDSESKAATPLI
+652 VSQEGKASTPLI
-664 QSSRPFCA
+664 EASRPFCA
-672 RLLRLDRFY
+672 RLLRLNKVY

-686 EALSARLGYSVFDRG
+686 EALTARFGYSVFDRG
-701 GGWWTKSSG
+701 GGWWTKPSG

>member
-6 VILNF
+6 LILNF
-11 QEAKQPEYREKK
+11 QEAKQPEYKEKK
-23 GATGGYVEFGDKN
+23 GVTGGYVEFGDKN

-62 IIGNGWTVS
+62 IIGNGWTVPES
-71 QDDVIANEFIK
+71 DPIANDFIK
-82 HPNPYESLD
+82 QPNPYESLD

-120 SSICHIDYTKIRT
+120 SSVSHIDYTKIRA

-140 WYKSNWQDRKEP
+140 WYKNNWQDRKEP
-152 AIIINKFNDKLRQGR
+152 AVIINKFNDKLRQGR

-256 PTRKPIVDDLGT
+256 PSRKPIVDDLGT

-283 QQNLFAGHQIVSPVL
+283 QQNLYAGHQIVSPIL
-298 FGIKTEG
+298 FGIKTES

-331 IESSMNMLAKIKGA
+331 IESAMNMLATIKGS
-345 TEDMHIIP
+345 TEEMHIVP

-379 GIDLSR
+379 GIDLSKYQ
-385 FNQVVEG
+385 NTATNAV
-392 EPTGESQKIVDG
+392 TGQPD
-404 INALSPLVANKVL
+404 N
-417 EYVTPNELRSLINLT
+417 
-432 PQQGGEGI
+432 
-440 ANPTIGGALD
+440 
-450 PQQELASVNDSLRNM
+450 QELAVVNDSLRNM
-465 TGRQYQHLMRVVRQ
+465 SGRQYQHLMRVIRQ

-499 MSDQEINAMLG
+499 MNDQEINSMLG
-510 IDDDPETDDQVF
+510 IDDNPETDDQQF
-522 SDQDIDSV
+522 SDVNLDGV
-530 ISVFEQYGEMK
+530 MGVFEEFGEAK
-541 QNFNVLSTRSVFSSH
+541 DNFQVLSTRSVFSAA

-565 DSSADKKILEL
+565 DATADKKILEL
-576 IKRDSLIPNDVI
+576 LQKDKLIPNEVI

-594 SLEFVQRRMQ
+594 SLEFVQRRVQ
-604 YLYDIEA
+604 YLYDIKA
-611 IKINDI
+611 IVKNEI
-617 TKQRTLTKPM
+617 TNERTLTAP
-627 NEIINKPLPTV
+627 IRDLIDKPLPTV

-652 IDSESKAATPLI
+652 VSQEGKAATPLI
-664 QSSRPFCA
+664 EDSRPFCA
-672 RLLRLDRFY
+672 RLLRLNRVY

-686 EALSARLGYSVFDRG
+686 EALTARFGYSVFDRG
-701 GGWWTKSSG
+701 GGWWTKPSG

>member
-6 VILNF
+6 LILNF
-11 QEAKQPEYREKK
+11 QEAKQPEYKEKK
-23 GATGGYVEFGDKN
+23 GVTGGYVEFGDKN

-62 IIGNGWTVS
+62 IIGNGWTVPES
-71 QDDVIANEFIK
+71 DAIASDFIK
-82 HPNPYESLD
+82 QPNPYESLD

-120 SSICHIDYTKIRT
+120 SSVSHIDYTKIRA

-140 WYKSNWQDRKEP
+140 WYKNNWQDRKEP
-152 AIIINKFNDKLRQGR
+152 AVIINKFNDKLRQGR

-256 PTRKPIVDDLGT
+256 PSRKPIVDDLGT

-331 IESSMNMLAKIKGA
+331 IESSMNMLARIKGA
-345 TEDMHIIP
+345 TEEMHIVP

-365 LVGLVPKEYLLEKA
+365 LVSLVPKEYLLEKA
-379 GIDLSR
+379 GIDLSKYQ
-385 FNQVVEG
+385 NTNPETGVV
-392 EPTGESQKIVDG
+392 V
-404 INALSPLVANKVL
+404 
-417 EYVTPNELRSLINLT
+417 PNE
-432 PQQGGEGI
+432 
-440 ANPTIGGALD
+440 
-450 PQQELASVNDSLRNM
+450 QELAVVNDSLRNM
-465 TGRQYQHLMRVVRQ
+465 TGRQYQQLMRVVRQ

-499 MSDQEINAMLG
+499 MNDQEINAMLG
-510 IDDDPETDDQVF
+510 VDDDPETEDQVF
-522 SDQDIDSV
+522 SDQDMDSV
-530 ISVFEQYGEMK
+530 ISVFEEYGEMK
-541 QNFNVLSTRSVFSSH
+541 QNFNVLSTRSVFSAH

-576 IKRDSLIPNDVI
+576 VKADALIPNDVI
-588 AQAIGR
+588 AKAIGR

-611 IKINDI
+611 IKVNDI
-617 TKQRTLTKPM
+617 TKQRTLTKPI

-652 IDSESKAATPLI
+652 VKSENKDTTPLI
-664 QSSRPFCA
+664 QNSRPFCK
-672 RLLRLDRFY
+672 RLLGLDRFY

-686 EALSARLGYSVFDRG
+686 EALTLRLGYSVFDRG
-701 GGWWTKSSG
+701 GGWWG
-710 YHSPSC
+710 NSPSC

>member
-23 GATGGYVEFGDKN
+23 GATGGYIEFGDKN

-62 IIGNGWTVS
+62 IIGNGWTAP
-71 QDDVIANEFIK
+71 DTDVAANEFIK
-82 HPNPYESLD
+82 KPNPYETLD

-106 AYLEIIWSMVGGQL
+106 AYLEIIWSVVGGQL
-120 SSICHIDYTKIRT
+120 SSVSHIDYTKIRT

-140 WYKSNWQDRKEP
+140 WYKNNWNDRKEIP
-152 AIIINKFNDKLRQGR
+152 VVINRFNTQLRQGR

-187 MGALNYIESDIEV
+187 MGALNYIESDVEV

-256 PTRKPIVDDLGT
+256 PNRKPIIDDLGT
-268 SDLTKENFGQVDLLI
+268 SDLTKENFSQVDTLI
-283 QQNLFAGHQIVSPVL
+283 QQNIFAGHQIVSPVL

-331 IESSMNMLAKIKGA
+331 IESAMNMLARLKGA
-345 TEDMHIIP
+345 TEEMHIVP
-353 LEPISFQLTEQT
+353 VEPISFQLTEQT
-365 LVGLVPKEYLLEKA
+365 LVSLVPKEYLLEKA
-379 GIDLSR
+379 GIDLSKY
-385 FNQVVEG
+385 QSTSG
-392 EPTGESQKIVDG
+392 
-404 INALSPLVANKVL
+404 NAVNGQ
-417 EYVTPNELRSLINLT
+417 PNE
-432 PQQGGEGI
+432 
-440 ANPTIGGALD
+440 
-450 PQQELASVNDSLRNM
+450 QELAVVNDSLRNM

-484 ITKEQ
+484 ISKEQ

-499 MSDQEINAMLG
+499 MNDQEINAMLG

-522 SDQDIDSV
+522 SEADLDGLMG
-530 ISVFEQYGEMK
+530 VFEQFGESK
-541 QNFNVLSTRSVFSSH
+541 DNFQILSSRSVFSAA

-576 IKRDSLIPNDVI
+576 IQKDKLIPNDVI

-604 YLYDIEA
+604 YLYDVNA
-611 IKINDI
+611 IKINE
-617 TKQRTLTKPM
+617 TTRERTLTKPIR
-627 NEIINKPLPTV
+627 ELVDKPLPTV

-652 IDSESKAATPLI
+652 VSSDNKAATPLI

-672 RLLRLDRFY
+672 RLLRLNRVY

-686 EALSARLGYSVFDRG
+686 EALTARLGYSVFDRG
-701 GGWWTKSSG
+701 GGWWTKPSG